1 MGLDYTIEYKKG
13 RENKVADALYR
24 RENVEGNEMVVNAV
38 TQIVPSWIEELK
50 GSYEGEKWAQDNLE
64 GTGKAAMEGK
74 VTVHGGVIW
83 YKGGLYLGP
92 SKEWGCKRIQLMH
105 DSRIGR
111 QR

>member
-1 MGLDYTIEYKKG
+1 
-13 RENKVADALYR
+13 
-24 RENVEGNEMVVNAV
+24 
-38 TQIVPSWIEELK
+38 
-50 GSYEGEKWAQDNLE
+50 
-64 GTGKAAMEGK
+64 MEGK